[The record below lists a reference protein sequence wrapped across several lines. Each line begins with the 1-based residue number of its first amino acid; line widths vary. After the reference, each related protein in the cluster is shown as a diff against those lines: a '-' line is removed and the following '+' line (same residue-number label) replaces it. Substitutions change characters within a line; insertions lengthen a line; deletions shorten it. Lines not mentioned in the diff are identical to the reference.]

1 MTMMMLLRYPEV
13 FHVGVAGAPITD
25 LGNGPRQ
32 YIGRIMRTPE
42 ANPDG
47 YAKGDLVAR
56 AGDLRGRL
64 LIHHGTNDR
73 NAVLGNTMQF
83 VRKAIDAG
91 RPVDMMIYP
100 DGVHVLEGADAIH
113 SLKTMLSYF
122 LEHLRPEGWEPSRA
136 SLWR

>member
-1 MTMMMLLRYPEV
+1 DQAAAARQLGRRPFVDSTRVGVTGISHGGYMTMMMLLRYPEV

-73 NAVLGNTMQF
+73 NA
-83 VRKAIDAG
+83 
-91 RPVDMMIYP
+91 
-100 DGVHVLEGADAIH
+100 
-113 SLKTMLSYF
+113 
-122 LEHLRPEGWEPSRA
+122 
-136 SLWR
+136 